1 MDLWNKLTEDKSS
14 VEAKIVPLED
24 KFKLLGEYSMNL
36 KEEDNIK
43 RMGLVK
49 AWQDFNLML
58 DRIQIRNTK
67 VHNDLYLET

>member
-49 AWQDFNLML
+49 AW
-58 DRIQIRNTK
+58 
-67 VHNDLYLET
+67 